1 MHPDISRFPMNV
13 FYDET
18 IIDATEKMSAKIFI
32 GDIFGNYSF
41 IIVEYGIEPQTG
53 QSVQNVVE
61 AAVAATIVSKLSKGI
76 VCKFRSFTKS
86 N

>member
-1 MHPDISRFPMNV
+1 MHPDISRFPMKV

-18 IIDATEKMSAKIFI
+18 IIDATEKMFAKIFI

-41 IIVEYGIEPQTG
+41 INVEYGIEHQTG

-61 AAVAATIVSKLSKGI
+61 ATVATTTISKLSKGI